1 MIAAT
6 APLSIQT
13 PKPFDT
19 TTSSSASAS
28 SSSSSPTFAE
38 LKARYQAAG
47 QSHLL
52 TYYESLTPKEQASLL
67 SQLSTL
73 NVERVNRIHTR
84 ATTCPSPLLE
94 NQSVFLAPLPEE
106 CFDSMLEAAPE
117 RIQEWETLGLRQIAQ
132 NKVGVILLA
141 GGQGTRLGSSAPK
154 GCYDIH
160 LPSTKSLFQIQ
171 AERIRRLQVLAQEF
185 QQQQQ
190 QPQQAQKV
198 EVVIPWYVMTS
209 GPTRDATVQFFEKNH
224 YFGLER
230 ANVVFFE
237 QGTLPCLTFDGKIML
252 ESKSQIAFAPDGNGG
267 VYAALRETG
276 VLADMASR
284 KVEYLHAYC
293 VDNCLVRVADPVFIG
308 YCVQK
313 NADCGA
319 KVVRKKSW
327 DEPVGVVCLRNSTF
341 NVVEYSEIDE
351 EVAQRRNPRNGQL
364 AFGAGN
370 IANHF
375 YTLDFLNKVAS
386 ESFEG
391 GLEYHIA
398 RKKIKCI
405 DFSTGEVAAPLKV
418 NGMKLETFVFDV
430 FPFTKR
436 MAVFEVDRL
445 DQFSPLKNA
454 PGSGQDCPETSRR
467 DILQQ
472 HVRFI
477 ENAGGQVVVGE
488 TDEPLEGA
496 PTLEISPLVTYS
508 GEGLRAIV
516 AGKTIKT
523 PAIINSLEDLKRAV
537 Y

>member
-1 MIAAT
+1 MITTA

-13 PKPFDT
+13 PKPPSPSD
-19 TTSSSASAS
+19 TTSSTA
-28 SSSSSPTFAE
+28 PTFAQVQ
-38 LKARYQAAG
+38 ARYQAAG

-52 TYYESLTPKEQASLL
+52 KYYDSLPPASQ
-67 SQLSTL
+67 SQLLHQLHTL

-84 ATTCPSPLLE
+84 ATTCPSPLLT
-94 NQSVFLAPLPEE
+94 NQSVFLGPLPEDR
-106 CFDSMLEAAPE
+106 FDSALEASPE
-117 RIQEWETLGLRQIAQ
+117 RTQEWRDIGLSQIAQ

-154 GCYDIH
+154 GCYDIQ

-171 AERIRRLQVLAQEF
+171 AERILRLQVLAKEAHKEAQE
-185 QQQQQ
+185 
-190 QPQQAQKV
+190 KV
-198 EVVIPWYVMTS
+198 IIPWYVMTS
-209 GPTRDATVQFFEKNH
+209 GPTRVATVKFFEEH
-224 YFGLER
+224 GYFGLEPE
-230 ANVVFFE
+230 NIVFFE
-237 QGTLPCLTFDGKIML
+237 QGTLPCLTTDGKIMM
-252 ESKSQIAFAPDGNGG
+252 ESKSLIAVAPDGNGG
-267 VYAALRETG
+267 VYAALRSTG
-276 VLADMASR
+276 VLEDMTSR
-284 KVEYLHAYC
+284 KIAFLHAYC

-327 DEPVGVVCLRNSTF
+327 NEPVGVVCLRNSAF

-351 EVAQRRNPRNGQL
+351 EVAKRTNPKNGQL

-375 YTLDFLNKVAS
+375 YTLEFLKQVSS

-391 GLEYHIA
+391 EMEYHIA
-398 RKKIKCI
+398 RKKIKSL
-405 DFSTGEVAAPLKV
+405 DFTTGEVVTPLKV
-418 NGMKLETFVFDV
+418 NGMKLEMFVFDV
-430 FPFTKR
+430 FPFTSR

-445 DQFSPLKNA
+445 EEFSPLKNA

-467 DILQQ
+467 DILLQ

-477 ENAGGQVVVGE
+477 EAAGGKVVVGE
-488 TDEPLEGA
+488 DDEQIEGA

-508 GEGLRAIV
+508 GEGLAKIV
-516 AGKTIKT
+516 AGKSIKT
-523 PAIINSLEDLKRAV
+523 PMLIRSLEDLRKAV
-537 Y
+537 F